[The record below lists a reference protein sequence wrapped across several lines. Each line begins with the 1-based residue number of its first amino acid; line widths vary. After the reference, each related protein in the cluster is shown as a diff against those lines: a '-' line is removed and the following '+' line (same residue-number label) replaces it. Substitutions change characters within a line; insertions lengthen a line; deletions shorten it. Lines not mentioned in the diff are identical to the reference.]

1 VPTEREL
8 FSLTSSHLLFTSNL
22 NIYLFISNL
31 DIHLFATSTPTLR
44 ISTTSVKMS
53 DSEKKDAG
61 LAIAPRLSIVP
72 TDPNRERRVSYVDD
86 VFGEIVEDGPN
97 YRNVRIL

>member
-1 VPTEREL
+1 
-8 FSLTSSHLLFTSNL
+8 
-22 NIYLFISNL
+22 
-31 DIHLFATSTPTLR
+31 
-44 ISTTSVKMS
+44 MS

-72 TDPNRERRVSYVDD
+72 TDPSRERRVSYVDD